1 MVVTVE
7 SGSMKNVQWRDSMDL
22 PQWVAAAD
30 SEER

>member
-1 MVVTVE
+1 MVVTAE
-7 SGSMKNVQWRDSMDL
+7 SGSIRNVHWRDSMDL